1 MVAKIVKIGNSRGIR
16 IPKILLEQSGLHD
29 EVELEVRKNQ
39 LVIKPRRSIREGW
52 ERAFRKMAE
61 NRDDLLFDKGSMST
75 QSNWDEEEW
84 DW

>member
-39 LVIKPRRSIREGW
+39 LVIKPKRSIREGW
-52 ERAFRKMAE
+52 ESAFRRMAE
-61 NRDDLLFDKGSMST
+61 NGDDLLLDKGSMST